1 MNSTDD
7 TLLTVIIPVYKTSAT
22 LDRCVESVAS
32 QTYRRLDII
41 LVDDGSPDDCP
52 QKCDRWAAADSR
64 VRVVHKAN
72 GGLGDARNRGLDEA
86 RGGRVTFV
94 DSDDFIAP
102 GTYAALMDVLARHPD
117 YDILEYGVARLG
129 GKGREERLVFGDR
142 EYRSAAD
149 YWLGC
154 RAYAHSYMWNKI
166 FRRSLFDT
174 VRHPP
179 RTAFE
184 DLYTLP
190 PLLER
195 ARTVA
200 TTSAGLYC
208 YCWNAAGITAT
219 AGAPELR
226 ALLDAHLRVI
236 GRYRA
241 CAGFDSY
248 YLHVLNI
255 QLSVCAMGGDSPR
268 LESRRVSLRACAG
281 AVQTAKALALNA
293 LGLEAVCR
301 LYRAAARL
309 MPWLSRS

>member
-22 LDRCVESVAS
+22 LDRCVASVAS

-52 QKCDRWAAADSR
+52 QKCDRWAARDSR

-72 GGLGDARNRGLDEA
+72 GGLGDARNRGLDVA

-117 YDILEYGVARLG
+117 YDILEYGVARFCG
-129 GKGREERLVFGDR
+129 SPREERLALPDR
-142 EYRSAAD
+142 EWPDTAS

-179 RTAFE
+179 RTPFE

-190 PLLER
+190 PLLDR
-195 ARTVA
+195 ARLVA
-200 TTSAGLYC
+200 TTSRGLYH
-208 YCWNAAGITAT
+208 YCWNPAGITAT
-219 AGAPELR
+219 AGAAALG
-226 ALLDAHLRVI
+226 ALLKAHLRVI
-236 GRYRA
+236 GRYRGLP
-241 CAGFDSY
+241 GFDSY

-255 QLSVCAMGGDSPR
+255 QLSLCAIGGGAPR
-268 LESRRVSLRACAG
+268 LESRRVSLSACAD